1 MISLICRFQKDDRNE
16 LIYKTNRYIGLE
28 NVVVVCSQ
36 SRIWL
41 FTTPWTA
48 ANLAPESSTIFRSLL
63 KFMSIESVMLSNH
76 LILCRLLLL
85 LPSIFPS
92 IRVFSNDLALCTRWP
107 KYWRFSFSISP
118 SNWITLLSTWN
129 TVNQLY
135 LKREKNLKNKW
146 PHRAPST
153 LLPCEDTMRRQ
164 PTVNR
169 EDSSFQNYKDA
180 CLQFITYGG
189 LLEQPQWSRHIGTI
203 LVSFAFWK
211 YSCSR
216 STFISGKRAECIRQS
231 CGQVFSHLLF

>member
-1 MISLICRFQKDDRNE
+1 MKVNIYLEWCFGLNIFVTPPKKFTCWSPNPQCDGIRRWGFGETFSSWALIN
-16 LIYKTNRYIGLE
+16 LINAFIKGIHRD
-28 NVVVVCSQ
+28 
-36 SRIWL
+36 
-41 FTTPWTA
+41 
-48 ANLAPESSTIFRSLL
+48 
-63 KFMSIESVMLSNH
+63 LS
-76 LILCRLLLL
+76 
-85 LPSIFPS
+85 P
-92 IRVFSNDLALCTRWP
+92 
-107 KYWRFSFSISP
+107 
-118 SNWITLLSTWN
+118 LLS
-129 TVNQLY
+129 
-135 LKREKNLKNKW
+135 
-146 PHRAPST
+146 HD
-153 LLPCEDTMRRQ
+153 DTMRRQ